1 MRIIFEKDI
10 LNKAL
15 ITLSKTAQNK
25 VSNNLPGAI
34 YLSSK
39 NDHVE
44 LQANSFDMGMI
55 VNIPATIEEEGK
67 ILVDAKYFQ
76 DIVRNMPEQE
86 IILDMPSTSRTLTIR
101 SGKTEYQLLN
111 MQEDQFRIVERFAA
125 ANNNIQLDTLDF
137 KNLIELTLYA
147 VADDDNRPIFTGA
160 LMEIKDREIRMVGTD
175 THRLALKIIE
185 LPEHTPLKLSAVI
198 PKKTLSEI
206 LRLIPVDNPNVIN
219 ITWMSGKIAFE
230 FDNTYLVSQLVDGVF
245 PDYERIIPNQF
256 VTSAKVQRKELTS
269 AINRVSLFSKDA
281 SYNAIQFHWDVLQV
295 NLSSQ
300 NIDVGM
306 AKEEV
311 FCELSGNALDISFNG
326 KYITDVL
333 KHGIEELG
341 HFYFS
346 DRGPVVIRLDGVPNY
361 TYVVTPIRSMP

>member
-1 MRIIFEKDI
+1 MHIIFEKDI

-25 VSNNLPGAI
+25 VSNNLPGII
-34 YLSSK
+34 YLTTK
-39 NDHVE
+39 NGFVE
-44 LQANSFDMGMI
+44 LQANSFDIGMI
-55 VNIPATIEEEGK
+55 VNIPATIHEEGK
-67 ILVDAKYFQ
+67 ILVDAKYFH

-86 IILDMPSTSRTLTIR
+86 IVLEMPSSSKNLTIH
-101 SGKTEYQLLN
+101 SGKAEYQLLN
-111 MQEDQFRIVERFAA
+111 MQEDQFRVVERFNA
-125 ANNNIQLDTLDF
+125 ANNSIQLDTLDF

-160 LMEIKDREIRMVGTD
+160 LMEMKDREIRMVGTD
-175 THRLALKIIE
+175 THRLALKTLE
-185 LPEHTPLKLSAVI
+185 LPEHTPLRLSAVI

-206 LRLIPVDNPNVIN
+206 LRLIPVENPNLIH
-219 ITWMSGKIAFE
+219 ITWTSGKIAFE
-230 FDNTYLVSQLVDGVF
+230 FENTYLVSQLVDGVF

-256 VTSAKVQRKELTS
+256 VTSASIQRKDLTS

-281 SYNAIQFHWDVLQV
+281 SYNAIKFNWEESSVK
-295 NLSSQ
+295 LSSQ

-311 FCELSGNALDISFNG
+311 PCDLSGDGIEISFNG

-333 KHGIEELG
+333 KHGEEEKG

-346 DRGPVVIRLDGVPNY
+346 DRGPIVIRLDGVPNY